1 MTCTARAK
9 RNRKLWNALFD
20 DEKTFNND
28 LQLHELLHE
37 IVNERYGEMSHD
49 SADTVLA
56 RMSDEDYELLW
67 FEALTRFRK
76 RKRAS
81 PILQE
86 LQVYG

>member
-1 MTCTARAK
+1 
-9 RNRKLWNALFD
+9 LWNALLD

-28 LQLHELLHE
+28 LQLHELLHQ
-37 IVNERYGEMSHD
+37 IVDERYGEMSHD
-49 SADTVLA
+49 SADAVLA

-67 FEALTRFRK
+67 IEALTRLRK

-81 PILQE
+81 PIPQE

>member
-1 MTCTARAK
+1 
-9 RNRKLWNALFD
+9 LWNALFD

-37 IVNERYGEMSHD
+37 IVNERYGGMSHD

>member
-1 MTCTARAK
+1 
-9 RNRKLWNALFD
+9 LWNALLD

-28 LQLHELLHE
+28 LQLHELLHQ

-67 FEALTRFRK
+67 IEALRRFRK

>member
-1 MTCTARAK
+1 M
-9 RNRKLWNALFD
+9 WNALLD

-28 LQLHELLHE
+28 LQLHELLHQ

-56 RMSDEDYELLW
+56 RMSDEDYELIW
-67 FEALTRFRK
+67 IEALTRFRK
-76 RKRAS
+76 RKRAI
-81 PILQE
+81 PIPQE